1 MILLPWGKWLRCC
14 KKKKEKRIMNNFCF
28 LNLFTYITYNSSFSV
43 MLCICLFLL
52 PRCVLLSALFRDFFN
67 GISRV
72 ALFMGC
78 TKSHQNLM
86 NSINY
91 VNIKLTK
98 LIMTCLDLRNN
109 LLSNH
114 HDVT

>member
-1 MILLPWGKWLRCC
+1 
-14 KKKKEKRIMNNFCF
+14 MNNFCF
-28 LNLFTYITYNSSFSV
+28 LNLFTYITYNALYLSFHSTQVCFAFCSV
-43 MLCICLFLL
+43 SRIF
-52 PRCVLLSALFRDFFN
+52 D